1 MIPHARARHVV
12 IVAVLLAVT
21 ALLWLWLRPHPREF
35 ASGLVPRATEPYGT
49 VDRQGIRF
57 QWLLPTDEAPVAVEV
72 LDEDRRVVWRSA
84 ASRTGMLQPTVA
96 EAGRLPAGN
105 AYWRPVAVPGGEAER
120 PGTLAA
126 FQVREN

>member
-1 MIPHARARHVV
+1 M
-12 IVAVLLAVT
+12 
-21 ALLWLWLRPHPREF
+21 
-35 ASGLVPRATEPYGT
+35 PRATEPYGT

-72 LDEDRRVVWRSA
+72 LDADRRVVWRSA

-96 EAGRLPAGN
+96 EAGRLPEGN

-126 FQVREN
+126 FQLRGN